1 MKKQIFG
8 TICAV
13 LGLLFASGATIG
25 NGIVAIV
32 LFSVAALC
40 LSEKAQTIAK
50 SQFKITKSN
59 RSYRKAA

>member
-8 TICAV
+8 TFCAV

-40 LSEKAQTIAK
+40 LSEKAQSIAK
-50 SQFKITKSN
+50 SQFKITKQN